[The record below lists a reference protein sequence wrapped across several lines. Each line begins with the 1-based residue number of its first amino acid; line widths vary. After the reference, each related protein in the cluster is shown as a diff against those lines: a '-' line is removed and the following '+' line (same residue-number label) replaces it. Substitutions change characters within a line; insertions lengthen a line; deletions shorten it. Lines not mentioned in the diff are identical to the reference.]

1 MKMQIQLPYKHED
14 INSILRTYFNK
25 MVVWC
30 IPLNPVLGKQRQ
42 EDPENS
48 LSVVYLN
55 QWAPGSMTDYD
66 GMECT
71 WETRHLTH
79 TLFIHV
85 LPPFSRHLAIYS
97 AECLIPESESQQ
109 ICSTA
114 GVTGAESGF
123 WSYLVY
129 IHEHISAKEA
139 SVQQSFKVSTLWIK
153 QTHLHENNGW
163 LINQPFSNAIAF

>member
-1 MKMQIQLPYKHED
+1 MVHSSKPGVREAEARGSWKLIVCSVSKSMSSRFNDRLWWNGMH
-14 INSILRTYFNK
+14 LRNK
-25 MVVWC
+25 T
-30 IPLNPVLGKQRQ
+30 P
-42 EDPENS
+42 D
-48 LSVVYLN
+48 
-55 QWAPGSMTDYD
+55 
-66 GMECT
+66 
-71 WETRHLTH
+71 TH
-79 TLFIHV
+79 PFIHV

-109 ICSTA
+109 VCSTA

-123 WSYLVY
+123 WSYLAY

-163 LINQPFSNAIAF
+163 WINQPFSNAMVS